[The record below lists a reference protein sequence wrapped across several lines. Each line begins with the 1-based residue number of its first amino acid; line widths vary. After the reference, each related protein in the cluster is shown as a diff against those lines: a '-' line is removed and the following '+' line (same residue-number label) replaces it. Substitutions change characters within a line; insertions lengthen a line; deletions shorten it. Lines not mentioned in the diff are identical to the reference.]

1 MARKNRKTKKGL
13 IIIFLFF
20 LFFLALAF
28 LYAFLGRSTFVSP
41 LPSNDASFFEAE
53 NIEALLKKN
62 NISFSEIKSSTDSSI
77 LVRLATG
84 GDVLF
89 SSTKSLS
96 EQVSSLQPILF
107 RLTIE
112 GKRFKNLDLRFDKPV
127 IRYE

>member
-13 IIIFLFF
+13 IIIFLLF
-20 LFFLALAF
+20 LFFLVLGF
-28 LYAFLGRSTFVSP
+28 FYNFLGRSTFVSP